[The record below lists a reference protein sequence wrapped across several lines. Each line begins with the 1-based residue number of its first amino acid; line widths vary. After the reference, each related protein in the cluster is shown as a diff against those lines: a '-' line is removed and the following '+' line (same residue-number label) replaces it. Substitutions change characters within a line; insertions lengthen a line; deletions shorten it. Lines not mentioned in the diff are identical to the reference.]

1 MKKVTKW
8 PPSPKLCGKRKET
21 RTCSGSDGWRDTVAK
36 LAIYLKKY
44 RKECIIGPIF
54 KFLEAIFE
62 LLLPTIMALIVN
74 DGVDKRDSGYV
85 LRMGGLMILMA
96 LFGYGCALVCQFLA
110 SRASQG
116 FGTDLRNAV
125 FERIL
130 SFSFAQSDRFG
141 ASTLTNRITNDINQL
156 QLFVAMMI
164 RLMVRAPFL
173 CIGSIIMSFFLDWR
187 LALILLA
194 ATPILALIIWYVTK
208 SASPLYRDYQKKLDS
223 LGSVLRENLSGVRVI
238 RAFSKTKEET
248 EHFRAVNDSLTDTG
262 LAIGRISSLF
272 NPLTSMAV
280 NLTVVVI
287 LWVGNIRIKAGG
299 LSQGQIIAFINYA
312 NQILLALLVVSN
324 LIIIITKSM
333 ASAARINE
341 IMDLQPAMES
351 PDQEPSAQVDA
362 PALEFRNVS
371 FGYHKT
377 GDLVLE
383 QINTV
388 IRRGETVGIIG
399 GTGSGK
405 STFVNLIARFYDAT
419 SGTVLMDGVPVNQ
432 YPLNSLRAKV
442 GMVPQHALLF
452 TGTVADNI
460 RWGNAQAD
468 DEAVRHAAHIAQAD
482 EFIEKLPQG
491 YDSPVARG
499 GMNFSGGQ
507 RQRLTIARALVSNPE
522 ILILDDASSALDFL
536 TDSKLRRAIRENSS
550 TQTVLLVSQR
560 VGIVREADRILV
572 FDNGK
577 IVGSGTHRELMD
589 SCETY
594 REICLSQLTGE
605 EAMK

>member
-1 MKKVTKW
+1 M
-8 PPSPKLCGKRKET
+8 
-21 RTCSGSDGWRDTVAK
+21 AK

-54 KFLEAIFE
+54 KFMEAMFE

-74 DGVDKRDSGYV
+74 KGVGDHDSGYV
-85 LRMGGLMILMA
+85 LRMGGLMVLMA
-96 LFGYGCALVCQFLA
+96 LFGYGCSLTCQYLA
-110 SRASQG
+110 ARASQG

-130 SFSFAQSDRFG
+130 SYSFSQSDRFG
-141 ASTLTNRITNDINQL
+141 APTLTNRITNDINQL
-156 QLFVAMMI
+156 QTFVAMMI
-164 RLMVRAPFL
+164 RLMIRAPFI

-194 ATPILALIIWYVTK
+194 ATPILALIIWFITK
-208 SASPLYRDYQKKLDS
+208 NAAPLYRTYQKKLDA

-248 EHFRAVNDSLTDTG
+248 QRFRESNDNLTDNG

-280 NLTVVVI
+280 NLTVVAI
-287 LWVGNIRIKAGG
+287 LWVGNIRIQTGG

-312 NQILLALLVVSN
+312 NQILLALMVVSN

-341 IMDLQPAMES
+341 VMDLHPDMKSPSVEPAVKSE
-351 PDQEPSAQVDA
+351 A
-362 PALEFRNVS
+362 PAIEFHDVS

-377 GDLVLE
+377 GELALE
-383 QINTV
+383 HVNAV
-388 IRRGETVGIIG
+388 VNRGETIGIIG

-405 STFVNLIARFYDAT
+405 STFVDLIARFYDAT
-419 SGTVLMDGVPVNQ
+419 SGAVLVNGTSVGQ
-432 YPLNSLRAKV
+432 YPLRSLRGKI
-442 GMVPQHALLF
+442 GMVPQHSLLF
-452 TGTVADNI
+452 TGTIAENI
-460 RWGNAQAD
+460 RWGDPNAS
-468 DEAVRHAAHIAQAD
+468 DEAVRKASRIAQAD
-482 EFIEKLPQG
+482 EFIEKMPQG
-491 YDSPVARG
+491 YDSPVQRG
-499 GMNFSGGQ
+499 GTNFSGGQ

-536 TDSKLRRAIRENSS
+536 TDSKLRHAIRENSN

-560 VGIVREADRILV
+560 VGIVKGADRVLV
-572 FDNGK
+572 FDDGK
-577 IVGSGTHRELMD
+577 IVGFGTHRELMEN
-589 SCETY
+589 CETY

>member
-1 MKKVTKW
+1 M
-8 PPSPKLCGKRKET
+8 
-21 RTCSGSDGWRDTVAK
+21 AK
-36 LAIYLKKY
+36 LAVYLKKY
-44 RKECIIGPIF
+44 RKECIVGPIF

-74 DGVDKRDSGYV
+74 DGVGRRDSGYV
-85 LRMGGLMILMA
+85 LHMGSLMILMA
-96 LFGYGCALVCQFLA
+96 VLGYGCALICQFFA
-110 SRASQG
+110 ARASQG

-130 SFSFAQSDRFG
+130 SFSFAQGDRFG
-141 ASTLTNRITNDINQL
+141 APTLTNRITNDISQL

-173 CIGSIIMSFFLDWR
+173 CIGSILMSFFLDWR

-194 ATPILALIIWYVTK
+194 ATPVLALIIWFITK
-208 SASPLYRDYQKKLDS
+208 NAAPLYRAYQQKLDS

-238 RAFSKTKEET
+238 RAFSKTREET
-248 EHFRAVNDSLTDTG
+248 GRFRAANDSLTDTG

-287 LWVGNIRIKAGG
+287 LWVGNIRIEAGG

-333 ASAARINE
+333 ASAERVSE
-341 IMDLQPAMES
+341 ILDMQPGLES
-351 PDQEPSAQVDA
+351 PAEDPPEPPGA
-362 PALEFRNVS
+362 PALEFRGVS

-377 GDLVLE
+377 GDLALE
-383 QINTV
+383 GISAV
-388 IRRGETVGIIG
+388 VRRGETVGIIG

-405 STFVNLIARFYDAT
+405 STFVSLVARFYDAT
-419 SGTVLMDGVPVNQ
+419 SGTVLVDGTPVGR
-432 YPLNSLRAKV
+432 YPLGTLRGKI

-452 TGTVADNI
+452 TGTVAENI
-460 RWGNAQAD
+460 RWGDARAS
-468 DEAVRHAAHIAQAD
+468 DEDVRRAARIAQAD
-482 EFIEKLPQG
+482 EFIAKLPQG
-491 YDSPVARG
+491 YASPVARG
-499 GMNFSGGQ
+499 GANFSGGQ

-536 TDSKLRRAIRENSS
+536 TDAKLRRAIRESSS

-560 VGIVREADRILV
+560 VGIVRGADRILV
-572 FDNGK
+572 LDNGK
-577 IVGSGTHRELMD
+577 IVGSGTHRELMET
-589 SCETY
+589 CGTY

>member
-1 MKKVTKW
+1 M
-8 PPSPKLCGKRKET
+8 
-21 RTCSGSDGWRDTVAK
+21 AK
-36 LAIYLKKY
+36 LAVYLKKY

-62 LLLPTIMALIVN
+62 LLLPTIMALIIN
-74 DGVDKRDSGYV
+74 QGVGKRDSGYV
-85 LRMGGLMILMA
+85 LHMGGLMVLMA
-96 LFGYGCALVCQFLA
+96 LFGYGCALICQYMA
-110 SRASQG
+110 ARASQG

-125 FERIL
+125 FKRVL
-130 SFSFAQSDRFG
+130 SYSFSQSDRFG
-141 ASTLTNRITNDINQL
+141 APTLTNRITNDVNQL

-164 RLMVRAPFL
+164 RLMIRAPFI

-194 ATPILALIIWYVTK
+194 ATPILALIIWFITK
-208 SASPLYRDYQKKLDS
+208 NAAPLYRSYQKKLDG

-248 EHFRAVNDSLTDTG
+248 KHFRTANDDLTENG

-280 NLTVVVI
+280 NLTVVAI
-287 LWVGNIRIKAGG
+287 LWAGNIRIQAGG

-324 LIIIITKSM
+324 LIIIITKAM
-333 ASAARINE
+333 ASAARVNE
-341 IMDLQPAMES
+341 IMDLQPDMQS
-351 PDQEPSAQVDA
+351 PSAEPSTVSEA
-362 PALEFRNVS
+362 PAIEFRDVS

-377 GDLVLE
+377 GESALE
-383 QINTV
+383 HISVTV
-388 IRRGETVGIIG
+388 RHGETIGIIG

-405 STFVNLIARFYDAT
+405 STFVNLIPRFRDAT
-419 SGTVLMDGVPVNQ
+419 SGTVLVDGVPVGQ
-432 YPLNSLRAKV
+432 YPLNTLRGKI
-442 GMVPQHALLF
+442 GIVPQHALLF
-452 TGTVADNI
+452 TGSIAENI
-460 RWGNAQAD
+460 RWGDAQAD
-468 DEAVRHAAHIAQAD
+468 DAGVRKAARIAQAE
-482 EFIEKLPQG
+482 EFIENLPQG
-491 YDSPVARG
+491 YDSPVQRG
-499 GMNFSGGQ
+499 GTNFSGGQ

-522 ILILDDASSALDFL
+522 ILVLDDASSALDFL
-536 TDSKLRRAIRENSS
+536 TDSKLRRAIRENSR

-560 VGIVREADRILV
+560 VGIVKGADRILV
-572 FDNGK
+572 FDDGK
-577 IVGSGTHRELMD
+577 IVGSGTHRELMEN
-589 SCETY
+589 CETY